1 MRKFLKDLSIRYK
14 ILIPVGILGCLMFIL
29 GVVSFTSTDRIMK
42 TSENIT
48 GNYVV
53 KIEQVEDVTI
63 AYQTL
68 RRVAFAHIVES
79 DAEKKKTLVD
89 EANSL
94 KQEISDLLGQYSQS
108 ISAEEEAVLE
118 KLEGDYANYLTIY
131 DKILEYS
138 TNEQNEEASELASN
152 DLREAGVAL
161 TAELDSLITVNK
173 EAMENA
179 VEMQNKTYRSIVAT
193 IIVLIVCSMLVLL
206 FVVWVSWTW
215 VCKRLININAQ
226 LRDVIA
232 TIEAGE
238 GDLTKRVQCFCTDEI
253 GTLASGINTFIE
265 TLQGIMGHINTSSDQ
280 LGSIVNLV
288 SDKVSTANN
297 NSYDISAVMQELS
310 ASMETISTT
319 ITDIKENVG
328 IVDDNIIELSDASQG
343 LYDYAAGMQ
352 ERAESLEHNAIE
364 NKQNTSD
371 IINAIID
378 KLKRAIESS
387 KSVDRVNDLTD
398 EILSIS
404 GQTNLLS
411 LNASIEAARAGE
423 VGRGFAVVADEIRQ
437 LADSS
442 RETANNI
449 QGISREVTSSVEELA
464 SNANRM
470 LEFIQEEVLPDY
482 DNLVNTGNQY
492 SDDAVWVDDTMIQF
506 SGTAAKLKSTMHDMA
521 TLIQEIAET
530 IQDSSLQV
538 SGVSDSVST
547 LTESMQDIKSSIQ
560 ITEDVSRRLD
570 SEVAR
575 FVTDDGEN
583 DTAPEMVS
591 YPSAMSESQT
601 LPEESPE
608 EAAVTDEAADSEE
621 LSPSEEVSD
630 SGEGGSPSEESVG
643 ESSDEEDTG
652 EDEFE
657 WGE

>member
-1 MRKFLKDLSIRYK
+1 MKKFLKDLSIRYK

-29 GVVSFTSTDRIMK
+29 GVVSFSSTNRIMK
-42 TSENIT
+42 TSEDIT
-48 GNYVV
+48 SNYVV

-68 RRVAFAHIVES
+68 RRVAFAHIVE
-79 DAEKKKTLVD
+79 DEAEKKQTLVD

-94 KQEISDLLGQYSQS
+94 KQEISDLFEQYAQG
-108 ISAEEEAVLE
+108 ISGEEQEIFQQLEA
-118 KLEGDYANYLTIY
+118 DYANYLTIY
-131 DKILEYS
+131 DKILEHS
-138 TNEQNEEASELASN
+138 TNEQNDEASELASN
-152 DLREAGVAL
+152 DLRDAGVGL

-173 EAMENA
+173 EAMESA
-179 VEMQNKTYRSIVAT
+179 VAMQNKTYRGIVT
-193 IIVLIVCSMLVLL
+193 IIIVLIVCSMLVLL
-206 FVVWVSWTW
+206 FVIWVSWTW

-238 GDLTKRVQCFCTDEI
+238 GDLTKRVQCFCVDEI
-253 GTLASGINTFIE
+253 GTLAAGINTFIQ
-265 TLQGIMGHINTSSDQ
+265 TLQGIMGHINSSSGQ

-352 ERAESLEHNAIE
+352 ERAESLESNAIE

-423 VGRGFAVVADEIRQ
+423 AGRGFAVVADEISQ
-437 LADSS
+437 LASSS
-442 RETANNI
+442 REAANNI
-449 QGISREVTSSVEELA
+449 QTINNMVIEAVNELIDSA
-464 SNANRM
+464 DSIVKYINEN
-470 LEFIQEEVLPDY
+470 VLPDY
-482 DNLVNTGNQY
+482 EGFVNAGRQYNEDAVHVNDIVTRFNDMSDNLKQSMENITDSINGINSAVGESAKGATNVAMNTSNLVKDI
-492 SDDAVWVDDTMIQF
+492 S
-506 SGTAAKLKSTMHDMA
+506 
-521 TLIQEIAET
+521 EIAEAM
-530 IQDSSLQV
+530 DNN
-538 SGVSDSVST
+538 
-547 LTESMQDIKSSIQ
+547 
-560 ITEDVSRRLD
+560 R
-570 SEVAR
+570 EVA
-575 FVTDDGEN
+575 G
-583 DTAPEMVS
+583 
-591 YPSAMSESQT
+591 T
-601 LPEESPE
+601 L
-608 EAAVTDEAADSEE
+608 TDEADRFIN
-621 LSPSEEVSD
+621 L
-630 SGEGGSPSEESVG
+630 
-643 ESSDEEDTG
+643 
-652 EDEFE
+652 
-657 WGE
+657 

>member
-1 MRKFLKDLSIRYK
+1 MIKFLKDLSIRFK
-14 ILIPVGILGCLMFIL
+14 ILIPVGILGCLMLIL
-29 GVVSFTSTDRIMK
+29 GIASFSSTNQIMK

-68 RRVAFAHIVES
+68 RRVAFAHIVED
-79 DAEKKKTLVD
+79 DAEKKQTLVD

-94 KQEISDLLGQYSQS
+94 KQEISDLLFEYSQG
-108 ISAEEEAVLE
+108 ISMQEVEVMEQLE
-118 KLEGDYANYLTIY
+118 SDYTNYLAIY
-131 DKILEYS
+131 DKILEFS
-138 TNEQNEEASELASN
+138 TNGDNKAASELASN
-152 DLREAGVAL
+152 DLRDAGVGL
-161 TAELDSLITVNK
+161 TAELDSLIQVNK
-173 EAMENA
+173 EAMEKA
-179 VEMQNKTYRSIVAT
+179 IAMQNKTYRQVATT
-193 IIVLIVCSMLVLL
+193 IIVLIVGSILVLL
-206 FVVWVSWTW
+206 FVIWVSWTW

-253 GTLASGINTFIE
+253 GTLASGINTFIQ

-280 LGSIVNLV
+280 LGSIVTLV

-328 IVDDNIIELSDASQG
+328 NVDENIIELSDASQG
-343 LYDYAAGMQ
+343 LYDYATGMQ

-423 VGRGFAVVADEIRQ
+423 A
-437 LADSS
+437 
-442 RETANNI
+442 ANNI
-449 QGISREVTSSVEELA
+449 QTINNMVIEAVNELIDSA
-464 SNANRM
+464 DSIVKYINEN
-470 LEFIQEEVLPDY
+470 VLPDY
-482 DNLVNTGNQY
+482 EGFVNAGRQYNEDAVHVNDIVTRFNDMSDNLKRSMENITESINGINT
-492 SDDAVWVDDTMIQF
+492 AVGE
-506 SGTAAKLKSTMHDMA
+506 SARGA
-521 TLIQEIAET
+521 TNVAMNTSNLVKDISEIAEAM
-530 IQDSSLQV
+530 D
-538 SGVSDSVST
+538 DN
-547 LTESMQDIKSSIQ
+547 
-560 ITEDVSRRLD
+560 R
-570 SEVAR
+570 EVA
-575 FVTDDGEN
+575 G
-583 DTAPEMVS
+583 
-591 YPSAMSESQT
+591 T
-601 LPEESPE
+601 L
-608 EAAVTDEAADSEE
+608 TDEADRFIN
-621 LSPSEEVSD
+621 L
-630 SGEGGSPSEESVG
+630 
-643 ESSDEEDTG
+643 
-652 EDEFE
+652 
-657 WGE
+657 

>member
-1 MRKFLKDLSIRYK
+1 MIKFLKDLSIRYK
-14 ILIPVGILGCLMFIL
+14 ILIPVGILGCLMLIL
-29 GVVSFTSTDRIMK
+29 GIASFTSTNRIMK

-68 RRVAFAHIVES
+68 RRVAFAHIVE
-79 DAEKKKTLVD
+79 DEAEGKQTLVD

-94 KQEISDLLGQYSQS
+94 KQEISDLLEQYSQR
-108 ISAEEEAVLE
+108 ISTQEEEVLRQ
-118 KLEGDYANYLTIY
+118 LEADYANYLTIY

-138 TNEQNEEASELASN
+138 TNDQNKEASELASN
-152 DLREAGVAL
+152 DLRDAGVGL
-161 TAELDSLITVNK
+161 TAELDSLIQVNK
-173 EAMENA
+173 EAMEGA
-179 VEMQNKTYRSIVAT
+179 IAMQNKTYQQVIT
-193 IIVLIVCSMLVLL
+193 IIIVLIVGSILVLL
-206 FVVWVSWTW
+206 FVIWVSWTW

-253 GTLASGINTFIE
+253 GTLASGINTFIQ

-280 LGSIVNLV
+280 LGSIVTLV

-328 IVDDNIIELSDASQG
+328 NVDENIIELSDASQG
-343 LYDYAAGMQ
+343 LYDYATGMQ

-423 VGRGFAVVADEIRQ
+423 AGRGFAVVADEISQ
-437 LADSS
+437 LASSS
-442 RETANNI
+442 REAANNI
-449 QGISREVTSSVEELA
+449 QTINNMVIEAVNELIDSA
-464 SNANRM
+464 DSIVKYINEN
-470 LEFIQEEVLPDY
+470 VLPDY
-482 DNLVNTGNQY
+482 EGFVNAGRQYNEDAVHVNDIVTRFNDMSDNLKRSMENITESINGINT
-492 SDDAVWVDDTMIQF
+492 AVGE
-506 SGTAAKLKSTMHDMA
+506 SARGA
-521 TLIQEIAET
+521 TNVAMNTSNLVKDISEIAEAM
-530 IQDSSLQV
+530 D
-538 SGVSDSVST
+538 DN
-547 LTESMQDIKSSIQ
+547 
-560 ITEDVSRRLD
+560 R
-570 SEVAR
+570 EVA
-575 FVTDDGEN
+575 G
-583 DTAPEMVS
+583 
-591 YPSAMSESQT
+591 T
-601 LPEESPE
+601 L
-608 EAAVTDEAADSEE
+608 TDEADRFIN
-621 LSPSEEVSD
+621 L
-630 SGEGGSPSEESVG
+630 
-643 ESSDEEDTG
+643 
-652 EDEFE
+652 
-657 WGE
+657 